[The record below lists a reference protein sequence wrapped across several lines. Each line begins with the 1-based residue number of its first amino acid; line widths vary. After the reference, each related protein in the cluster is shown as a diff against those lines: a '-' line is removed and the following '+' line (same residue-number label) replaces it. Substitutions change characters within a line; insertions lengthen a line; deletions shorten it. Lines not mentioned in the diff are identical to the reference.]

1 MEGLRK
7 ERLFGPT
14 AEDDVSVVATADLSD
29 CESDADDEDVMT
41 DNAIAPEGVEDVDD
55 VEMNEGDLDTGTF
68 DLTDDDLRTIAESGW
83 VTYDEEHSGNLQVD
97 AATDYYDGK
106 YGPTRSAIAYADS
119 PLGMFFYFLPKEL
132 WVRIA
137 EETEL
142 YRLQNIPAMT
152 ISRREKLLARQAKD
166 PRVSVPNLE
175 DIEADLNKF
184 KPIQAHEIV
193 HVVALL
199 FARAVAPIRD
209 GLAHH

>member
-1 MEGLRK
+1 
-7 ERLFGPT
+7 
-14 AEDDVSVVATADLSD
+14 AS
-29 CESDADDEDVMT
+29 ADDEDVMT

-55 VEMNEGDLDTGTF
+55 VEMNEGDLDTRTF

-83 VTYDEEHSGNLQVD
+83 VTYDEEHSGKPDVD
-97 AATDYYDGK
+97 AATNYYDGK

-119 PLGMFFYFLPKEL
+119 QLGMFFYFPPKEL

-152 ISRREKLLARQAKD
+152 ISRREKLQARQAKD
-166 PRVSVPNLE
+166 PRVSVPNVE

-193 HVVALL
+193 H
-199 FARAVAPIRD
+199 
-209 GLAHH
+209 